1 MAQAVV
7 CSEAVVQML
16 LIYYLMHLPLFVGV
30 LCLSL
35 ICYTLL
41 CVHSCFAIIL
51 YRKRKLVALLLM
63 SYICFVTIYV
73 MWPLLM
79 VS

>member
-16 LIYYLMHLPLFVGV
+16 LIYHLMHLPLFVGV

-35 ICYTLL
+35 ICYALL

-51 YRKRKLVALLLM
+51 YRKMKLVALLLM
-63 SYICFVTIYV
+63 SYRYIVTINAL
-73 MWPLLM
+73 WLLLM